1 MAKAINLLRACNNII
16 KGSSFTNITIVS
28 GKLSQK
34 KYYIMSFD
42 YYVFSGGSNGVE
54 PDVII
59 LTSCGEK
66 AYLYVV
72 DGYKEF

>member
-1 MAKAINLLRACNNII
+1 MAKAINLLKACNDIY
-16 KGSSFTNITIVS
+16 KGSKFTNITIVS

-34 KYYIMSFD
+34 KYYIMSFN
-42 YYVFSGGSNGVE
+42 YFTFSGGFNGIE

>member
-1 MAKAINLLRACNNII
+1 MAKVINLLKACNDFY
-16 KGSSFTNITIVS
+16 KGSQFTKSTIVS

-42 YYVFSGGSNGVE
+42 YYTFSGGSNGVA
-54 PDVII
+54 PDVTI

-66 AYLYVV
+66 AYLYAV